1 MIDIFDNYILQRE
14 ELLARIAQE
23 LQLDKTRLNRMES
36 AYNAVAELLKKDE
49 DFFDG
54 LIIEVYAQGS
64 KRIGTTVRPINEED
78 FDLDVVLHIYDPY
91 YNHTPEQIYNALVK
105 ALEKHAYYKS
115 IMEKKKRCVRLNYKS
130 DFHMDILPACMP
142 NHFEKE
148 MIKIPEKALRNWSSG
163 NPKGFS
169 GWFLGIANS
178 VKEPMLIKHAEV
190 LLKAQIETEELPKEL
205 YLKTPLQRAV
215 QLLKRYRDIYFQ
227 NRDYRVSSVV
237 ITTLTAQF
245 YQGESSIF
253 ESLDNIVSRIK
264 SNYTEAV
271 NRGYKFKVLNPVN
284 PEEDFTDSWTSQ
296 HYESFYSFVT
306 DFYKKWQNLKDS
318 FETSKEDYIDLFGE
332 GIYKKSLNEQ
342 FRMFSKSTS
351 NPLARSS
358 GLIIGGTAYTNAKGN
373 INTDTGLKNGA
384 HHNFGGEY

>member
-23 LQLDKTRLNRMES
+23 LQLDKTRLERMES
-36 AYNAVAELLKKDE
+36 AYNAVAKLLKEDE
-49 DFFDG
+49 FFFDD

-105 ALEKHAYYKS
+105 VLEKHAYYKS
-115 IMEKKKRCVRLNYKS
+115 IMEKKNRCVRLNYKN

-142 NHFEKE
+142 NYFDKE

-178 VKEPMLIKHAEV
+178 VKEPMLRKYADV

-227 NRDYRVSSVV
+227 NRDYRVSSIV

-253 ESLDNIVSRIK
+253 DAIDNIVSRIK
-264 SNYTEAV
+264 SNYSDAV
-271 NRGYKFKVLNPVN
+271 NRGHKFKVLNPVN

-306 DFYKKWQNLKDS
+306 DFYKKWQSLKDS
-318 FETSKEDYIDLFGE
+318 FETSKEDYIELFGE
-332 GIYKKSLNEQ
+332 GVYKKSLNEQ
-342 FRMFSKSTS
+342 FRRFSKSTN

-358 GLIIGGTAYTNAKGN
+358 GLIIGGSAYTNAKGN
-373 INTDTGLKNGA
+373 INTEIGLKNGA